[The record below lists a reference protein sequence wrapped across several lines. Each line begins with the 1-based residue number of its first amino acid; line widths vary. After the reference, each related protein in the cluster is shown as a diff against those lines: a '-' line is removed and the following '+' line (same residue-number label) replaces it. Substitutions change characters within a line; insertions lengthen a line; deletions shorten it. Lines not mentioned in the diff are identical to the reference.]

1 MIKTNKKV
9 VKLEVI
15 KRLAELFPQ
24 MTITDLLEYFEYC
37 QMIKQEMGLDVTG
50 VTDRGDN

>member
-24 MTITDLLEYFEYC
+24 MTITDLLEYFKYC